1 MCAKS
6 SNFAAFFNPLKKEVY
21 MQKIGMVLAMLVC
34 AVMAQAGEYA
44 YLVFVNQNNDTT
56 ALSVTDMMLN
66 VNENSLTV
74 TNAEGSV
81 NFTLTDLQFMQ
92 FMTED
97 GQVAQSLD
105 NILDANAPIDVYTI
119 LGVKVG
125 HYNNLLQAAG
135 VLGKGSYVI
144 TNGKNA
150 QTIVLQ

>member
-1 MCAKS
+1 
-6 SNFAAFFNPLKKEVY
+6 
-21 MQKIGMVLAMLVC
+21 MQKIGMVLALLVS
-34 AVMAQAGEYA
+34 AVMAQASDYA

-56 ALSVTDMMLN
+56 ALSVTDMTLK
-66 VNENSLTV
+66 VQENSLSV
-74 TNAEGSV
+74 TNADGTV

-97 GQVAQSLD
+97 GQMAMSID
-105 NILDANAPIDVYTI
+105 NMLDANAPIDVYTI
-119 LGVKVG
+119 MGVKVG
-125 HYNNLLQAAG
+125 HYNSLLEAAG

>member
-1 MCAKS
+1 MR
-6 SNFAAFFNPLKKEVY
+6 
-21 MQKIGMVLAMLVC
+21 KILLMFLLVC
-34 AVMAQAGEYA
+34 AGMVQAGEYA

-56 ALSVTDMMLN
+56 ALSVTDMTLK
-66 VNENSLTV
+66 VQENSLTV
-74 TNAEGSV
+74 TNADSTV

-97 GQVAQSLD
+97 GQMALSID

-119 LGVKVG
+119 MGVKVG
-125 HYNNLLQAAG
+125 HYNSLPEAAG

-150 QTIVLQ
+150 QTILLQ

>member
-1 MCAKS
+1 MR
-6 SNFAAFFNPLKKEVY
+6 
-21 MQKIGMVLAMLVC
+21 KIGMVLAMLVC

-56 ALSVTDMMLN
+56 ALSVTDMTLK
-66 VNENSLTV
+66 VQENSLTV
-74 TNAEGSV
+74 TNAAGTV

-97 GQVAQSLD
+97 GQMALSIDNMLD
-105 NILDANAPIDVYTI
+105 TNAPIEVYTI

-125 HYNNLLQAAG
+125 HFNSLLDAAR

-144 TNGKNA
+144 SNGKKS

>member
-1 MCAKS
+1 MR
-6 SNFAAFFNPLKKEVY
+6 
-21 MQKIGMVLAMLVC
+21 KIIFMFLLVC

-56 ALSVTDMMLN
+56 ALSVTDMTLS
-66 VNENSLTV
+66 VNGNSLTV

-81 NFTLTDLQFMQ
+81 NFILTDLQFMQ

-97 GQVAQSLD
+97 GQLAEKLD
-105 NILDANAPIDVYTI
+105 NVLDTNAPIDVYTI

-125 HYNNLLQAAG
+125 HYNSLPQAAG

-144 TNGKNA
+144 SNGKNS
-150 QTIVLQ
+150 QTIILQ

>member
-1 MCAKS
+1 MR
-6 SNFAAFFNPLKKEVY
+6 
-21 MQKIGMVLAMLVC
+21 KILFVILLVC
-34 AVMAQAGEYA
+34 AGMAQAGEYA

-74 TNAEGSV
+74 TNVEGSV

>member
-1 MCAKS
+1 
-6 SNFAAFFNPLKKEVY
+6 

-56 ALSVTDMMLN
+56 ALSVTDMTLS
-66 VNENSLTV
+66 VNDNSLSV
-74 TNAEGSV
+74 TNAEGTV

-92 FMTED
+92 FMTEE
-97 GQVAQSLD
+97 GEMAMKLD

-125 HYNNLLQAAG
+125 HYNSLLEAAG

-150 QTIVLQ
+150 QTILLQ